1 MAPTVDLDSNE
12 VTGQMNKRTVS
23 YKHCAS
29 QGLAKKPFEYG
40 SQILLLE
47 LVTWVVVSGETI
59 CRREGGSPE
68 TDKIRTRREAAIL
81 RPRGPQ
87 RELVLLKPMEG
98 EVGPL
103 VDFLVATRAGRR
115 GSS

>member
-1 MAPTVDLDSNE
+1 
-12 VTGQMNKRTVS
+12 MNKRTVS

-47 LVTWVVVSGETI
+47 LVTWVVVSGETMHG
-59 CRREGGSPE
+59 RRRQPR
-68 TDKIRTRREAAIL
+68 DKTHSEIRTRRAAANL
-81 RPRGPQ
+81 RLRGPQ
-87 RELVLLKPMEG
+87 RELMLLKPMEG

-103 VDFLVATRAGRR
+103 VASLVAIRVGRK
-115 GSS
+115 SSS